1 MIGEILNEFLRDK
14 FDFLICTSGENHQ
27 VNHLSRRMEWV
38 VIFPEGAKHQV
49 NHIFQDIDLVLIYR
63 REQNTKLNTCP
74 GGWNSS
80 NLSKGTK
87 LRWVEQF

>member
-1 MIGEILNEFLRDK
+1 M
-14 FDFLICTSGENHQ
+14 S
-27 VNHLSRRMEWV
+27 
-38 VIFPEGAKHQV
+38 
-49 NHIFQDIDLVLIYR
+49 QDIDLVLIYR

-74 GGWNSS
+74 GGWNGF